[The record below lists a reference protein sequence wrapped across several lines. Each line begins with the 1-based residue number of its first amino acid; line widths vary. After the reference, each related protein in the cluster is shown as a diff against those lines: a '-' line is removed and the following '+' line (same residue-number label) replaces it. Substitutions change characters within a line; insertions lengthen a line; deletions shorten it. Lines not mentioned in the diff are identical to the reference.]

1 MQRPVPPYDPVCDP
15 EPVDRRLVVAL
26 EVRCL
31 LVLLVAV
38 LIVVVVVVVVIAQR
52 EGVKEGVQL
61 VVVEGYIVVV
71 VLDIS

>member
-1 MQRPVPPYDPVCDP
+1 MQRVPPYDPVCDP

-38 LIVVVVVVVVIAQR
+38 LIVVVVVILAQR
-52 EGVKEGVQL
+52 EGVKVGVQL